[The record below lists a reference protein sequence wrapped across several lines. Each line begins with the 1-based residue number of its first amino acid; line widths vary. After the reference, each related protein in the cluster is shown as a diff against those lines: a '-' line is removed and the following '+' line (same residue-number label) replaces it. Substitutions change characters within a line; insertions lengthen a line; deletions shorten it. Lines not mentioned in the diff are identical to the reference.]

1 MNEAARQEGHQ
12 MHRSNGFRAVF
23 VAILLGAVLVDCSND
38 STTPSTS
45 SNPPASTPATST
57 STASGKDTLQQGVND
72 QLVFT
77 PADIS
82 VKHGATLTVTN
93 ASVSTT
99 HTFTVTGMD
108 IDITNEGGQ
117 SQQVTIDLPPG
128 TYPFVCTIHEAEG
141 MKGTLTVT

>member
-1 MNEAARQEGHQ
+1 MQ
-12 MHRSNGFRAVF
+12 RSNRFRAVF
-23 VAILLGAVLVDCSND
+23 VAILLGAVLVGCSND
-38 STTPSTS
+38 STPSTS

-57 STASGKDTLQQGVND
+57 STASGKDTLQQGVDD

-93 ASVSTT
+93 ASASTT
-99 HTFTVTGMD
+99 PTVPVTGMG

-128 TYPFVCTIHEAEG
+128 KYPFVCTIHEAEG